1 MRAAE
6 LSLQLQNA
14 ERDIYRKVKK
24 AAGTWLQIT
33 QRESAGIRGMEVMP
47 WETGRTP
54 ARMAPYLELT
64 RRRNGSIECRKD
76 GKSNHRNLHI
86 THSEIMGE
94 MRGRAKNA
102 INGLLRETLDDAT
115 EEIRRVDHLRYRKS
129 DFVDSLADRLSEEL
143 SGNGKG
149 PAKPGTGRRT
159 ADDANETLN
168 THILNDRLLRAAG
181 ILHWQMEPQEW
192 EPTDC
197 KHCRISEYNLV
208 AKNEDAMLTL
218 ANEAPNLGRFYCR
231 FLAHTDGE
239 QRRKWRDADELAHE
253 IREAGGFSPA
263 EWRLF
268 CQWGGNLASLY
279 DPNPLRTAK
288 DVCQTIVAAN
298 VQEPEP
304 KRFQH
309 ALRSQSWH
317 KQLGHDWHW
326 AHGDNRMAWAK
337 IINRYLR
344 NTGPPGELEYVAV
357 SFSAA
362 VRENLPWG
370 DGDWD
375 TLMARAQRWHE
386 EAERDR
392 QEARQRRTSFT
403 GPKEWQSLLGQH
415 TDGKFELT
423 PLNSAEQ
430 LSDIGAIMGNCL
442 TNYQGHCAANRSRIY
457 TITEGDKLLAA
468 AELRPGPDG
477 WTTTQIET
485 PSHGVPSQEAQEA
498 ARRLALRYDE
508 AAKKERQS
516 NKPGPKA

>member
-24 AAGTWLQIT
+24 AAGAWLQIT

-47 WETGRTP
+47 WETGKTP

-76 GKSNHRNLHI
+76 GKSDHRNLHI
-86 THSEIMGE
+86 THSEIMEE
-94 MRGRAKNA
+94 MRGRAKDA
-102 INGLLRETLDDAT
+102 INGLLRETLDDPA
-115 EEIRRVDHLRYRKS
+115 EETRRVDHLRYRKS
-129 DFVDSLADRLSEEL
+129 DFIDSLTDRLSEEL
-143 SGNGKG
+143 RGNGKG
-149 PAKPGTGRRT
+149 PAKPGTGRRI
-159 ADDANETLN
+159 AEDANEILN

-181 ILHWQMEPQEW
+181 ILHWQMEPQDW
-192 EPTDC
+192 EPTDG
-197 KHCRISEYNLV
+197 KHCGITEYNLV

-218 ANEAPNLGRFYCR
+218 ADEAPNLGRFYCR

-239 QRRKWRDADELAHE
+239 RGRKWRDADELAHE
-253 IREAGGFSPA
+253 IREAGTFSPA

-268 CQWGGNLASLY
+268 CQWGDDLASLY

-288 DVCQTIVAAN
+288 EVCQTIVAAN

-309 ALRSQSWH
+309 ALKAQTRH
-317 KQLGHDWHW
+317 KQLGQNHHW
-326 AHGDNRMAWAK
+326 VHGDHRMAWAK
-337 IINRYLR
+337 IVNRYLR
-344 NTGPPGELEYVAV
+344 NTGPPGELDYVAV

-370 DGDWD
+370 DGDWN

-392 QEARQRRTSFT
+392 QDARQRSASIIGT
-403 GPKEWQSLLGQH
+403 KQWQSLLGQH

-430 LSDIGAIMGNCL
+430 LSYIGAIMGNCL
-442 TNYQGHCAANRSRIY
+442 TNYQEHCASNRSRIY
-457 TITEGDKLLAA
+457 TIREGGKLLAA
-468 AELRPGPDG
+468 AELRPGPQG
-477 WTTTQIET
+477 WTTRQIERPRHGT
-485 PSHGVPSQEAQEA
+485 PSQQTMEA

-508 AAKKERQS
+508 AARKQSRKK
-516 NKPGPKA
+516 KPEPS